1 MVVSREHRCRQL
13 FAASH
18 FFQVENVIVLTSEN
32 RSGCFFLQS
41 TVKKGNSAQSPLKKR
56 LVNTGL
62 SFRRE
67 STLVRSEALGR

>member
-18 FFQVENVIVLTSEN
+18 FFRVEKVVILTSEN

-41 TVKKGNSAQSPLKKR
+41 TVKEGKLGAITLKKR

-67 STLVRSEALGR
+67 STLVRNEALGR